1 MTRSSSVAEPT
12 EKVLKPIKQLR
23 ASMGP
28 KAAAKRTLA
37 EIGIS
42 GVSKEVESMDTD
54 QVTAEIECRAQSSGH
69 RQPADPRDLVL
80 AKAFGTRDQAVLR
93 EALHAGDLDGSS
105 GIHPRR
111 TVQGGRRHAGDH
123 PFSARREPGPDRP
136 DPAT

>member
-1 MTRSSSVAEPT
+1 MKRSNSVAEPT

-54 QVTAEIECRAQSSGH
+54 QVTAEIEAVCMGAIAS
-69 RQPADPRDLVL
+69 
-80 AKAFGTRDQAVLR
+80 VLR
-93 EALHAGDLDGSS
+93 GEGFRYIMPARTASNQLCALAPKPRSRATPAGCRGAGTFLSS
-105 GIHPRR
+105 
-111 TVQGGRRHAGDH
+111 TALCC
-123 PFSARREPGPDRP
+123 E
-136 DPAT
+136 TK